1 MGEEFLAHLKK
12 KKSHAGETESPAWI
26 VRAGAPHPLLR
37 GAGGWVCSC
46 QQPLEPLFWAFENN
60 RQALYMSANIC
71 RPSLPGELRGL
82 AQASAYPVPDGRAC
96 SGVTRSPFPSLEHT
110 HTALGFVASRNSWL
124 GSGPSLGVLGLLSAT
139 RGILSS
145 PTTLPHP
152 HISHPSPA
160 SESQPFTLEQEGGA
174 LLCALNCP
182 ARDCLKHGS
191 IPAW

>member
-1 MGEEFLAHLKK
+1 M
-12 KKSHAGETESPAWI
+12 
-26 VRAGAPHPLLR
+26 
-37 GAGGWVCSC
+37 CSC

-96 SGVTRSPFPSLEHT
+96 SGVTPSPFPSLEHT
-110 HTALGFVASRNSWL
+110 HGLGFCGFTELLARFGSLSRSL
-124 GSGPSLGVLGLLSAT
+124 GPSLCHQGYSVL
-139 RGILSS
+139 
-145 PTTLPHP
+145 PNHP
-152 HISHPSPA
+152 APP
-160 SESQPFTLEQEGGA
+160 SESQPFALEQEGGA